1 MRALALFSG
10 GLDSVLAMKLVV
22 DQGIEVI
29 AVNINIGFGSTNDR
43 KEHMQNMCQQIG
55 VKLEIL
61 DLRQLYLDEV
71 LFDPKY
77 GYGKNFNP
85 CIDCHGFMF
94 RYTGKLLEK
103 YDASFMISG
112 EVLGQRPMSQRKEA
126 LENVKSLSQYDEL
139 IVRPL
144 CAKLL
149 EPTKPELEGWIDR
162 EKLMDISGRN
172 RQPQLALAKKIGLED
187 FESPGGGCLL
197 TEIQFSNKLRDFVEH
212 DKLDIEDI
220 DTLKAGRH
228 LRLPD
233 GAKLI
238 IGRDAQD
245 NEKIKQTNSS
255 KYYKARILD
264 ATGPLCLFQKNATQ
278 KDIQLATNLIITYG
292 KTELDKKYK
301 VKFVDSDDIT
311 NEKIVKGTKYPTKEI
326 ASNYFIK

>member
-10 GLDSVLAMKLVV
+10 GLDSTLAMKLIV

-29 AVNINIGFGSTNDR
+29 AVNVNIGFGSTVDR
-43 KEHMQNMCQQIG
+43 TEHMQNMCDQIG

-61 DLRQLYLDEV
+61 DLRELYLEEV

-94 RYTGKLLEK
+94 RYTGQLLEK
-103 YDASFMISG
+103 YDAQFMISG
-112 EVLGQRPMSQRKEA
+112 EVVGQRPMSQRKDA
-126 LENVKSLSQYDEL
+126 MDNVKSLSNYDDL
-139 IVRPL
+139 IVRPM

-149 EPTKPELEGWIDR
+149 EPSLPEREGWVDR
-162 EKLMDISGRN
+162 EKLLDINGRN
-172 RQPQLALAKKIGLED
+172 RQRQLDMAKEIGLKD

-197 TEIQFSNKLRDFVEH
+197 TEVQFSNRLRDFVDNDTLEV
-212 DKLDIEDI
+212 DDIN
-220 DTLKAGRH
+220 TLKAGRH

-238 IGRDAQD
+238 VGRHQED
-245 NEKIKQTNSS
+245 NEKLKNTISK

-264 ATGPLCLFQKNATQ
+264 AVGPLSLLDKKAT
-278 KDIQLATNLIITYG
+278 KADKELASSFIVSYG
-292 KTELDKKYK
+292 KTELDKDYK
-301 VKFVDSDDIT
+301 VLFEDGDENFTLVAQKL
-311 NEKIVKGTKYPTKEI
+311 PTKDEI
-326 ASNYFIK
+326 GKYLI

>member
-10 GLDSVLAMKLVV
+10 GLDSTLAMKLIV

-29 AVNINIGFGSTNDR
+29 AVNVNIGFGSTVDR
-43 KEHMQNMCQQIG
+43 TEHMQNMCDQIG

-61 DLRQLYLDEV
+61 DLRELYLEEV

-94 RYTGKLLEK
+94 RYTGQLLEK

-112 EVLGQRPMSQRKEA
+112 EVVGQRPMSQRKDA
-126 LENVKSLSQYDEL
+126 MDNVKSLSNYDDL
-139 IVRPL
+139 IVRPM

-149 EPTKPELEGWIDR
+149 EPSLPEREGWVDR
-162 EKLMDISGRN
+162 EKLLDINGRN
-172 RQPQLALAKKIGLED
+172 RQRQLDMAKEIGLKD

-197 TEIQFSNKLRDFVEH
+197 TEVQFSNRLRDFVDNDTLEV
-212 DKLDIEDI
+212 DDIN
-220 DTLKAGRH
+220 TLKAGRH

-238 IGRDAQD
+238 VGRHQED
-245 NEKIKQTNSS
+245 NEKLKNTISK

-264 ATGPLCLFQKNATQ
+264 AVGPLSLLDKKATQ
-278 KDIQLATNLIITYG
+278 ADKELASSFIVSYG
-292 KTELDKKYK
+292 KTELDKDYK
-301 VKFVDSDDIT
+301 VLFEDGDENFTLVAQKL
-311 NEKIVKGTKYPTKEI
+311 PTKDEI
-326 ASNYFIK
+326 GKYLI

>member
-10 GLDSVLAMKLVV
+10 GLDSVLAMKVIK

-29 AVNINIGFGSTNDR
+29 AVNINIGFGSTVDR
-43 KEHMQNMCQQIG
+43 REHMKNMCDQIG

-61 DLRQLYLDEV
+61 DLREEYLQEV

-94 RYTGKLLEK
+94 RYTGALLEK
-103 YDASFMISG
+103 FDAQFMISG
-112 EVLGQRPMSQRKEA
+112 EVLGQRPMSQRKDA
-126 LENVKSLSQYDEL
+126 LENVKSLSKYDEL

-149 EPTKPELEGWIDR
+149 PPSKPELEGWVDR
-162 EKLMDISGRN
+162 EKLLDINGRSRH
-172 RQPQLALAKKIGLED
+172 RQLEMAKNIGLKD

-197 TEIQFSNKLRDFVEH
+197 TEIQFSNRLREFTQHEKLEVA
-212 DKLDIEDI
+212 DI

-233 GAKLI
+233 GSKLI
-238 IGRDAQD
+238 IGRNQED
-245 NEKIKQTNSS
+245 NEKLSSTNSD
-255 KYYKARILD
+255 KYYKGRIKD
-264 ATGPLCLFQKNATQ
+264 ASGPFVLFQKDASDGD
-278 KDIQLATNLIITYG
+278 KELAAKLIVTYG
-292 KTELDKKYK
+292 RCEADKEYEVEFK
-301 VKFVDSDDIT
+301 D
-311 NEKIVKGTKYPTKEI
+311 NKGTSQPSIKGSKFPDKLEAAKYMI
-326 ASNYFIK
+326 Q